1 MWACVFTPCLH
12 MASSSQPQHIFGA
25 GYLFADYEAIST
37 GPSSSLSEII
47 FVDPQKGL
55 FRLNTKLTILLP
67 KYLVLFE
74 KNHFF
79 GKNGSKTLSRL
90 F

>member
-1 MWACVFTPCLH
+1 MSISYVGMRVYALFTYGKLFS
-12 MASSSQPQHIFGA
+12 ATTYFGA

-55 FRLNTKLTILLP
+55 VRLNTKF
-67 KYLVLFE
+67 FE
-74 KNHFF
+74 NSVIT
-79 GKNGSKTLSRL
+79 GV
-90 F
+90 